1 MKPRD
6 GPAAEADLMKARSGR
21 TPDLQPSPGKAR
33 YPPNGDIHSAIS
45 DVPLN
50 VDSSRPHSAA
60 SRPDRW
66 LRDIVNLLSRQRRKD
81 WHSVRKGACV
91 WIAGGAKA
99 LPGRPLAPASAPIR
113 GSRR

>member
-50 VDSSRPHSAA
+50 VDSSRPHSANAGHSLTVLQA
-60 SRPDRW
+60 SRFDPRHTFAPPTVVVQPW
-66 LRDIVNLLSRQRRKD
+66 LWPNEKKELSR
-81 WHSVRKGACV
+81 
-91 WIAGGAKA
+91 
-99 LPGRPLAPASAPIR
+99 
-113 GSRR
+113 